1 MAFAPHGLGLQG
13 LGGASVDVTEVKDEQ
28 TTTKKEENKKKK
40 NKLVEVLS
48 LIYPVGLY
56 FVV

>member
-28 TTTKKEENKKKK
+28 TTTKKKENEKKK
-40 NKLVEVLS
+40 NKLVS
-48 LIYPVGLY
+48 
-56 FVV
+56 